1 MNDLT
6 QVHKLTLSLAKVF
19 IALCEKH
26 GLRYYFIGGSVIG
39 ILRHGGFIPWDDDI
53 DIGMPRRDYDRLLE
67 ILKTDMPE
75 GYGICNR
82 HTDKNWHFNLS
93 QFIDLE
99 SRILIH
105 LTETPRKAH
114 VWLDIF
120 PLDGLPTGNLR
131 RWLHVKNILMKRY
144 LVQIAH
150 IDTQVDAHRKRPFV
164 ERLVLGF
171 CKIIPVGKLIRTNK
185 VLDRMEN
192 LLRRYDYDESIY
204 VGNMLGRQRAREV
217 VLRAQFG
224 TPVQKKFE
232 DILVNIPEKYHELQT
247 HFYGD
252 YMAMPPEEKR
262 ESHHV
267 TILNAR
273 SLPQE

>member
-6 QVHKLTLSLAKVF
+6 EVHKLTLSLAKVF
-19 IALCEKH
+19 ISLCEKH

-53 DIGMPRRDYDRLLE
+53 DIGMPRRDHDRLME

-82 HTDKNWHFNLS
+82 HTDENWHFNLS
-93 QFIDLE
+93 QFVDME
-99 SRILIH
+99 SEILIH
-105 LTETPRKAH
+105 LAQTPRSAH

-120 PLDGLPTGNLR
+120 PLDGLPTGKLR
-131 RWLHVKNILMKRY
+131 RWFHVKNILLHRY

-150 IDTQVDAHRKRPFV
+150 VTTQVDAYRKRPAL
-164 ERLVLGF
+164 EKLVLGF
-171 CKIIPVGKLIRTNK
+171 CKVIPIGKLIKTDK
-185 VLDRMEN
+185 VLDRMERI
-192 LLRRYDYDESIY
+192 LRKYDYDESVF
-204 VGNMLGRQRAREV
+204 VGNMLGRQRENEV
-217 VLRAQFG
+217 VLREQFG
-224 TPVQKKFE
+224 TPVQKQFE

-262 ESHHV
+262 ESHNV
-267 TILNAR
+267 TIVKAR
-273 SLPQE
+273 ALPQK

>member
-6 QVHKLTLSLAKVF
+6 EVHKLTLSLAKVF
-19 IALCEKH
+19 IGLCEKH

-53 DIGMPRRDYDRLLE
+53 DIGMPRKDYQRLME
-67 ILKTDMPE
+67 ILKTDMPQ

-82 HTDKNWHFNLS
+82 HTDPNWHFNLS
-93 QFIDLE
+93 QFVDLE
-99 SRILIH
+99 SEILIH
-105 LTETPRKAH
+105 LAEKPRKAH
-114 VWLDIF
+114 IWLDIF
-120 PLDGLPTGNLR
+120 PLDGLPTGKFSR
-131 RWLHVKNILMKRY
+131 YLHVKNILLHRY

-150 IDTQVDAHRKRPFV
+150 INTQVDAHRKRPLF

-171 CKIIPVGKLIRTNK
+171 CKVIPIGKLIPTDK
-185 VLDRMEN
+185 VLDRMEKI
-192 LLRRYDYDESIY
+192 LCKYDYDSSIY
-204 VGNMLGRQRAREV
+204 VGNMLGRQRAHEV

-224 TPVQKKFE
+224 TPVQKQFE

-262 ESHHV
+262 ESHNV
-267 TILNAR
+267 SIVKAR
-273 SLPQE
+273 TLP

>member
-1 MNDLT
+1 MNDLS
-6 QVHKLTLSLAKVF
+6 QLHNLTLSLAKVF
-19 IALCEKH
+19 VQLCEKH
-26 GLRYYFIGGSVIG
+26 NLRYYFIGGSVIG

-53 DIGMPRRDYDRLLE
+53 DIGMPRKDYDRLME

-82 HTDKNWHFNLS
+82 HTDENWHFNLS
-93 QFIDLE
+93 QFVDLE
-99 SRILIH
+99 SEVLID
-105 LTETPRKAH
+105 LAEKSRKAH

-120 PLDGLPTGNLR
+120 PLDGLPDGRLR
-131 RWLHVKNILMKRY
+131 RWLHVKNILLHRY
-144 LVQIAH
+144 LVQIAN
-150 IDTQVDAHRKRPFV
+150 IQTQVDTHRKRPLI
-164 ERLVLGF
+164 EKLVLTF
-171 CKIIPVGKLIRTNK
+171 CRVIPVGKLVNTDR
-185 VLDRMEN
+185 VLERMERI
-192 LLRRYDYDESIY
+192 LQKYDYDESIY

-217 VLRAQFG
+217 VQRAQFG
-224 TPVQKKFE
+224 TPCKATFVDMQ
-232 DILVNIPEKYHELQT
+232 VNIPEKYHELQT

-267 TILNAR
+267 TILKAR